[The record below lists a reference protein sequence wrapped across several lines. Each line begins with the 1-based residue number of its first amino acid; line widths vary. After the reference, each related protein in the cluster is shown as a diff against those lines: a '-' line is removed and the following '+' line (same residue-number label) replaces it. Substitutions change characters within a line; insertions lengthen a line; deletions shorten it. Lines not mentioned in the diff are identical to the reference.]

1 MARKSKWYDQP
12 VSNYVPSRLFSHDGA
27 KPKANY
33 MLTAKGKIKAE
44 EVSVSGAKGGV
55 VMALDASDTPST
67 ISELSNMTGMSP
79 QKVKQVMQ
87 VLIRDGWARKTGA
100 DESA

>member
-1 MARKSKWYDQP
+1 MAKKGKWYDQP
-12 VSNYVPSRLFSHDGA
+12 VGNYVPSRLFSHDGA

-44 EVSVSGAKGGV
+44 EVNVSGSKGEV
-55 VMALDASDTPST
+55 IMALDASESPST
-67 ISELSNMTGMSP
+67 ISELSNATRIPP
-79 QKVKQVMQ
+79 QRVKQVIQ
-87 VLIRDGWARKTGA
+87 VLVRDGWVRKTGA